1 MGISVDRNTAPISI
15 LGHPIEVFNS
25 VYAYHS
31 EHNGSPILP
40 VLKNKAGMYCY
51 RFTPKDRWLLNDQF
65 TPDSDVCHA
74 YIQHV
79 LALPIGAQTWQCLDW
94 TRDRF
99 VDCTL
104 TVMPGAVMPE
114 ADVPPLALEAQFALP
129 SPPVPDAEREAQ
141 FELEL
146 TADQRMLQECLPFSP
161 RAAVAAA
168 ASA

>member
-15 LGHPIEVFNS
+15 LGHPNEVFNS

-74 YIQHV
+74 YIQDV

-94 TRDRF
+94 TRGRF

-104 TVMPGAVMPE
+104 TVMPEAVMPE
-114 ADVPPLALEAQFALP
+114 AAVPPLALEAQFAL
-129 SPPVPDAEREAQ
+129 
-141 FELEL
+141 ELA
-146 TADQRMLQECLPFSP
+146 ADRRMLQECLPFNP
-161 RAAVAAA
+161 RVAAA
-168 ASA
+168 AAAAA